1 MKDFW
6 EKRYNEPDYAY
17 GKEPNVFFKQQLD
30 TLTPGKILLPAE
42 GEGRNAVYAAQMGWE
57 VYAYD
62 FSINAYKKACALAK
76 EKNVEIKYQIASLS
90 EVDYK
95 KNFFDAIALIYVHFP
110 DIVRTQNHQKLSGF
124 LKKGGAV
131 ILEAF
136 SSNHLHY
143 QKLNPNVGGPKL
155 LTQLYTKEKLCEDF
169 HGFQLLNPI
178 EEEITLEEGN
188 YHRGTT
194 KVMRMRALK

>member
-17 GKEPNVFFKQQLD
+17 GKEPNVFFKQQLN

-124 LKKGGAV
+124 LKKV
-131 ILEAF
+131 E
-136 SSNHLHY
+136 
-143 QKLNPNVGGPKL
+143 Q
-155 LTQLYTKEKLCEDF
+155 
-169 HGFQLLNPI
+169 
-178 EEEITLEEGN
+178 
-188 YHRGTT
+188 
-194 KVMRMRALK
+194 